1 MCSTVQVPSPLVQE
15 QFQTVSIPNRPP
27 LILAAEPSIW
37 ALAWGGTFIVLNLIS
52 APNRGDEITRLIPIA
67 WIAARTMA
75 TYTAMIGTI
84 LAKGPPKRAP
94 FLHLPLPHAEQP
106 EPRMN
111 NSVSFR

>member
-1 MCSTVQVPSPLVQE
+1 MVQVPSPLVQE

-94 FLHLPLPHAEQP
+94 LSALYRLAHAEQP